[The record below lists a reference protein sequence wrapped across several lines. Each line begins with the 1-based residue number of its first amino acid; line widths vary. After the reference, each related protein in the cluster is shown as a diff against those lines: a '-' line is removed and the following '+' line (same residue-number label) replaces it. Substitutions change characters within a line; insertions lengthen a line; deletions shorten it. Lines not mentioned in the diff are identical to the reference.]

1 MNPEELET
9 KKKKLVEK
17 IGVQLEQL
25 HQLAPVAARIFS
37 TLILTGKEGV
47 TFDSLVQDLNASKST
62 ISTNLEN
69 LQNTGKITYFTK
81 PGDRKRY
88 FITNRDLIFNHINET
103 VEKWAIEKDIHK
115 EILDYKKNRNSM
127 QPNKEQ
133 HFDLDLNKNFL
144 TFLDEATT
152 AILKLKSNINVKQDP
167 YN

>member
-1 MNPEELET
+1 MNLEELEVN
-9 KKKKLVEK
+9 KKELVEK

-25 HQLAPVAARIFS
+25 HQMTPVAARIFS

-88 FITNRDLIFNHINET
+88 FITNQDLIFNLINET
-103 VEKWAIEKDIHK
+103 VEKWETEKDIHQ
-115 EILDYKKNRNSM
+115 EILNYKKNRNSL

-133 HFDLDLNKNFL
+133 YFDLEFNKNFL

-152 AILKLKSNINVKQDP
+152 AILKLKSNIIVKQDP
-167 YN
+167 SK